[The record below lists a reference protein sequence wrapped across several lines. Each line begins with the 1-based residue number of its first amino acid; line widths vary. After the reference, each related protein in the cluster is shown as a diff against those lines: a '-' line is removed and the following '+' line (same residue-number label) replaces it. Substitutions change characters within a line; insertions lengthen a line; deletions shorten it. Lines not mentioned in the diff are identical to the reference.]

1 MKKRWHAALALLSG
15 ALILA
20 LTATGCGG
28 GGSGSSSNNSN
39 SNSSGK
45 TGGTFRLGTASGI
58 DSLNPY
64 VAFNQ
69 DAYSA
74 FEYIYPILVQYDS
87 NLHYAPF
94 FAKSWHASNG
104 GKTWTF
110 KTQPN
115 AKWSDGKPLTAADAA
130 WTINTDIKYKDGAA
144 ANAAGLVNHISN
156 ASAPNPTTLVVNYDK
171 APGPTWVLGQF
182 QQFFILPQHVWEK
195 QLGNKGAGLKTFPN
209 NAPVVGSGPFTL
221 VKFQKNQITLFK
233 RNDSYWGTK
242 PKIDEF
248 GLQQY
253 SNDDAMVTAL
263 KAHNLDA
270 IEAVPATAMKT
281 LQNAGF
287 EVSDVPGL
295 DQTNFIINSNPQKK
309 NHRELLNLKV
319 KEAFDHAIDRQ
330 KILNVTW
337 LGAAKLPSTI
347 IPASAGVGWHNPHLK
362 PVSFDIPLANKL
374 LDQAG
379 FKRGSGG
386 IRVADGQKMSYN
398 VVAPTDVQ
406 SIPRTF
412 QILQTDFAKIGVQLK
427 QQALDSSAAFAKM
440 TAPNNT
446 YQDFDLA
453 MWDWTALIDPD
464 FMLSVVT
471 CAQYG
476 GWSDSGYCNK
486 DYDKMYAEQQVAP
499 SEAKRRQIVWAM
511 QAKLYNDRP
520 YLWLANDDS
529 VAAVSSDWADFQN
542 TAQGPFNELNIQ
554 SLTQVHQK

>member
-1 MKKRWHAALALLSG
+1 MRTKWLAALLLVAAALS
-15 ALILA
+15 LA

-28 GGSGSSSNNSN
+28 SSGGSNGTTA
-39 SNSSGK
+39 SSGK

-74 FEYIYPILVQYDS
+74 FEYIYPVLVQYDS

-144 ANAAGLVNHISN
+144 AAAAGLVNHVKN
-156 ASAPNPTTLVVNYDK
+156 ATAPNATTLVVNYDE

-182 QQFFILPQHVWEK
+182 QQFFILPQHIWEK

-263 KAHNLDA
+263 KAHSLDA

-281 LQNAGF
+281 LRNSGF
-287 EVSDVPGL
+287 EVSDLPGL
-295 DQTNFIINSNPQKK
+295 DQTDFIINSNPQKK

-319 KEAFDHAIDRQ
+319 KEALDHAIDRQ
-330 KILNVTW
+330 KIVNVTF

-379 FKRGSGG
+379 FKRGSDG

-398 VVAPTDVQ
+398 VIAPTDVQ

-412 QILQTDFAKIGVQLK
+412 QILQTDFGKIGVQLK

-471 CAQYG
+471 CDQYG
-476 GWSDSGYCNK
+476 GWSDSGYCDK
-486 DYDKMYAEQQVAP
+486 TYDKMYSDQQVAP
-499 SEAKRRQIVWAM
+499 TEAKRRQIVWAM
-511 QAKLYNDRP
+511 QEMLYKQRP

-529 VAAVSSDWADFQN
+529 VAAVSSNWADFQN

>member
-1 MKKRWHAALALLSG
+1 MKTRWLAALSLFFG

-20 LTATGCGG
+20 AATGCGG
-28 GGSGSSSNNSN
+28 SGSS
-39 SNSSGK
+39 NSSNTNASGGK
-45 TGGTFRLGTASGI
+45 TGGTFRLGTANGI

-74 FEYIYPILVQYDS
+74 FEYIYPVLIQYDS

-94 FAKSWHASNG
+94 FAKSWHGSNG

-130 WTINTDIKYKDGAA
+130 WTINTDIKYKNGGA
-144 ANAAGLVNHISN
+144 ANAAGLVNHITN
-156 ASAPNPTTLVVNYDK
+156 ATAPNATTLVVNYDE

-182 QQFFILPQHVWEK
+182 QQFFILPQHIWAQ
-195 QLGNKGAGLKTFPN
+195 QLGKNGAGLKTFPN
-209 NAPVVGSGPFTL
+209 AAPIVGSGPFTL
-221 VKFQKNQITLFK
+221 VKFQKNNIAIFK
-233 RNDSYWGTK
+233 KNDSYWGTK

-248 GLQQY
+248 GLQQF
-253 SNDDAMVTAL
+253 SDDDAMVTAL
-263 KAHNLDA
+263 KAHNLDS

-281 LQNAGF
+281 LSNAGF

-295 DQTNFIINSNPQKK
+295 DQTDFIINSNPQKK
-309 NHRELLNLKV
+309 THRELLDLKV
-319 KEAFDHAIDRQ
+319 KEAMDHAIDRQ
-330 KILNVTW
+330 KIDAVTW
-337 LGAAKLPSTI
+337 LGAAHPANSI
-347 IPASAGVGWHNPHLK
+347 IPATTGAWHNPHLK
-362 PVSFDIPLANKL
+362 TVSFNLGLANKL

-379 FKRGSGG
+379 FKKGSDG
-386 IRVADGQKMSYN
+386 IRVANGQKMSYN
-398 VVAPTDVQ
+398 VIAPTDVQ

-412 QILQTDFAKIGVQLK
+412 QIIQNDFSKIGVQLK
-427 QQALDSSAAFAKM
+427 QEALDSTAAFAKM

-446 YQDFDLA
+446 YQGFDLA

-471 CAQYG
+471 CDQYG

-486 DYDKMYAEQQVAP
+486 NYDKMYSEQQVAP

-511 QAKLYNDRP
+511 QAMLYNQRP

-529 VAAVSSDWADFQN
+529 VSAVSSKWADFEN
-542 TAQGPFNELNIQ
+542 TPQGPFNELNIR
-554 SLTQVHQK
+554 SLTLVHQK

>member
-1 MKKRWHAALALLSG
+1 MMKRWLAALSLFFG

-20 LTATGCGG
+20 VTATGCGG
-28 GGSGSSSNNSN
+28 GGGSSSDTNA
-39 SNSSGK
+39 SSGK
-45 TGGTFRLGTASGI
+45 SGGTFRLGTASGI

-74 FEYIYPILVQYDS
+74 FEYIYPVLIQYDS

-110 KTQPN
+110 KTQSN

-130 WTINTDIKYKDGAA
+130 WTINTDIKYASGGAA
-144 ANAAGLVNHISN
+144 SAAGLVNHIKN
-156 ASAPNPTTLVVNYDK
+156 AAAPNATTLVVNYDK

-182 QQFFILPQHVWEK
+182 QQFFILPQHIWA
-195 QLGNKGAGLKTFPN
+195 QHTGNKGTDLKTFAN
-209 NAPVVGSGPFTL
+209 NAPIVGSGPFTL
-221 VKFQKNQITLFK
+221 IKFKKNNIAIFK

-248 GLQQY
+248 GLQQF
-253 SNDDAMVTAL
+253 SDDDAMVTAL
-263 KAHNLDA
+263 KANDLDA

-281 LQNAGF
+281 LRNAGF

-295 DQTNFIINSNPQKK
+295 DQTDFIINSNPNKK
-309 NHRELLNLKV
+309 EHRELLDLKV

-330 KILNVTW
+330 KIDNVTW
-337 LGAAKLPSTI
+337 LGAARPANSI
-347 IPASAGVGWHNPHLK
+347 IPATTGAWHNPHLK
-362 PVSFDIPLANKL
+362 TVSFDLALANKL

-379 FKRGSGG
+379 FKKGSDG
-386 IRVADGQKMSYN
+386 IRVANGQKMSYN
-398 VVAPTDVQ
+398 VIAPTDVQ

-412 QILQTDFAKIGVQLK
+412 QIIQTDFNKIGVQLK
-427 QQALDSSAAFAKM
+427 EEALDSTAAFDKM
-440 TAPNNT
+440 ISPNNT
-446 YQDFDLA
+446 YQGFDLA
-453 MWDWTALIDPD
+453 MWDWVALIDPD

-471 CAQYG
+471 CDQYG

-486 DYDKMYAEQQVAP
+486 SYDKMYSEQQLAP
-499 SEAKRRQIVWAM
+499 TEAKRRQIVWAM
-511 QAKLYNDRP
+511 QAMLYNQRP

-529 VAAVSSDWADFQN
+529 VAAVSSKWADFQN

>member
-1 MKKRWHAALALLSG
+1 MKTRWHAALALLSG

-28 GGSGSSSNNSN
+28 GSGSSSNA
-39 SNSSGK
+39 SGS
-45 TGGTFRLGTASGI
+45 GTFRLGTASGI

-69 DAYSA
+69 DAYST

-94 FAKSWHASNG
+94 FAKSWQASKD

-130 WTINTDIKYKDGAA
+130 WTINTDIKYKDGGA
-144 ANAAGLVNHISN
+144 ANAAGLINHITN
-156 ASAPNPTTLVVNYDK
+156 ATAPNPTTLVVD
-171 APGPTWVLGQF
+171 
-182 QQFFILPQHVWEK
+182 
-195 QLGNKGAGLKTFPN
+195 
-209 NAPVVGSGPFTL
+209 SGPFKL
-221 VKFQKNQITLFK
+221 VKYQKNQITLFK

-242 PKIDEF
+242 PKIEEF

-281 LQNAGF
+281 LRNAGF

-295 DQTNFIINSNPQKK
+295 DQTDFIINSNPQKK
-309 NHRELLNLKV
+309 NHRELLDLKV
-319 KEAFDHAIDRQ
+319 KEAFDHAIDRH
-330 KILNVTW
+330 KIDNVTF
-337 LGAAKLPSTI
+337 LGAAQPAQSI
-347 IPASAGVGWHNPHLK
+347 MPASAGAGWHNPHLK
-362 PVSFDIPLANKL
+362 TVSFDLALANKL

-379 FKRGSGG
+379 FKRGPGG
-386 IRVADGQKMSYN
+386 IRVANGQKMSYS

-412 QILQTDFAKIGVQLK
+412 QILQTDFGKIGVQLK

-440 TAPNNT
+440 TRPNNT
-446 YQDFDLA
+446 YQGFDLA

-486 DYDKMYAEQQVAP
+486 HYDKMYSQQQLTP
-499 SEAKRRQIVWAM
+499 NQAKRRQIVWAM
-511 QAKLYNDRP
+511 QAMLYKQRP

-529 VAAVSSDWADFQN
+529 VAAVSSNWADFQN